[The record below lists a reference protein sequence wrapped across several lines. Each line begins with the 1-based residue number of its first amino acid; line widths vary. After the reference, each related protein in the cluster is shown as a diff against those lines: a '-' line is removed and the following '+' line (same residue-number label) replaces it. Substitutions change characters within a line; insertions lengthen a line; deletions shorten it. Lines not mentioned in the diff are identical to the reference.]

1 MLTMLANVDIVI
13 SAIAVCAVS
22 ASVPESVQPWRWFW
36 CWDLMLFLSAVAAYA
51 LLAKRFKIA
60 AVQRLPKVIDD
71 PQDQCTETVDS
82 EDDNQEPEHFGQSLG
97 EEVADEAEYLGHATE
112 DVVQDTEHFGHV
124 ADCVAQEIEHLV
136 SVEST
141 EQQHQPD
148 ASDHLALMRKYASE
162 RNIQG
167 TLRAF
172 RELGSSVAEL
182 DSSAY
187 NTVLQAWINCGN
199 IAAAE
204 DWMEKMRKVGM
215 VDSSSFGK
223 LIKTFVAT
231 HQRDRASSMVEE
243 MRDVGISPTV
253 DIFNELLNGCAQESH
268 FDDGLALLNEMHSE
282 GVKPNIFTL
291 DVLVKLLN
299 SARNIEHNFESVVQ
313 ILRKYEIDPY
323 IHSQCFKLACADQR
337 SDRIGDDAGSSISPL
352 PLTLPRL
359 AAVILYAD
367 YHLLAQCCVHEVHVT
382 GSLPRVKAARKSCKQ
397 YGFLDKDEN
406 QTWPLN
412 GHWETEHGLTVI
424 IEGKIVRWSRQRAS
438 KLRFAGLDRRAC
450 ILTVYGEA
458 ALGRLVTPG
467 SSPGATKTLRWNNG
481 DVWHSYDGRIVGH
494 AALFAQSMTKILR
507 DESQDAAYRART
519 RAILTS
525 VSKQGLNMPAI
536 LMDDVLCFLGH
547 DLYYVRIRFES
558 KWSPDSDFY
567 DADEDIFDT
576 VSRRHPQVG
585 LRHCWADQSTSWC
598 GQRTLVNGESVEE
611 ECFNR
616 HINALWRT

>member
-1 MLTMLANVDIVI
+1 
-13 SAIAVCAVS
+13 
-22 ASVPESVQPWRWFW
+22 
-36 CWDLMLFLSAVAAYA
+36 MLFLSAVAAYA

-60 AVQRLPKVIDD
+60 AVPKRLPKVIDD
-71 PQDQCTETVDS
+71 LQAIDR
-82 EDDNQEPEHFGQSLG
+82 EDDDQETEHSGQSTD
-97 EEVADEAEYLGHATE
+97 EEVADDAEYLGHAAE
-112 DVVQDTEHFGHV
+112 DVVQDTELVDHV
-124 ADCVAQEIEHLV
+124 ADCVAQKSEHLV
-136 SVEST
+136 AVEST
-141 EQQHQPD
+141 AQQQHQSD

-172 RELGSSVAEL
+172 REISAAEL
-182 DSSAY
+182 DSSMY

-268 FDDGLALLNEMHSE
+268 FDDGLALLNEMHAE

-299 SARNIEHNFESVVQ
+299 SARNIEHSFESVVQ

-337 SDRIGDDAGSSISPL
+337 SDSIGDDADSSISPL

-382 GSLPRVKAARKSCKQ
+382 GSLARVKTARKRLKQ

-519 RAILTS
+519 RAVLTS

-536 LMDDVLCFLGH
+536 LMDDVLRFLGH

-576 VSRRHPQVG
+576 VSRRHPQVD
-585 LRHCWADQSTSWC
+585 LFSV
-598 GQRTLVNGESVEE
+598 LVFITFFSV
-611 ECFNR
+611 FVFYYPNSLG
-616 HINALWRT
+616 HPDNYIPANPI